1 LHTKVLLENFGS
13 CLSIDLVFDGIFK
26 RALGNFSEFIDADL
40 ALRHVSAGLHLVYFL
55 LAALLSASVTG
66 IVAVDRVTALAHGK
80 SRDLDR
86 QFFSL

>member
-55 LAALLSASVTG
+55 LAALISAS
-66 IVAVDRVTALAHGK
+66 R
-80 SRDLDR
+80 S
-86 QFFSL
+86 QQ